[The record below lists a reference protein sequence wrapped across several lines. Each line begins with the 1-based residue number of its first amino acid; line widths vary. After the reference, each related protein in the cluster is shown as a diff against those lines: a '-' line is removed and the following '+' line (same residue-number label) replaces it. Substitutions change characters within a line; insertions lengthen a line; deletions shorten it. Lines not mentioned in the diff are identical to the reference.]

1 MQRTVRV
8 RGEHAT
14 MCSPAT
20 PPRVLG
26 GPEIRARIGV
36 PGTVESM
43 DAAEDLSHQLW
54 TMRELL
60 QHLVFKLEVQGM
72 LLNNNMARWVPFA
85 TAEIDAI
92 LEAIDEVERAR
103 SAASARVAHQYGMSA
118 DARLTDLMER
128 VGTPWSGLLAQHR
141 LHLLSLQ
148 AEIEEIS
155 QTNHE
160 MARRGLMQ
168 SREIIA
174 SLGEQ
179 TVDVYDPRGL
189 TTSLSVAS
197 LRLDRTV

>member
-1 MQRTVRV
+1 
-8 RGEHAT
+8 
-14 MCSPAT
+14 
-20 PPRVLG
+20 
-26 GPEIRARIGV
+26 
-36 PGTVESM
+36 M

-103 SAASARVAHQYGMSA
+103 ATASARVALQHGMSA

-128 VGTPWSGLLAQHR
+128 VGSPWSGLLAQHR

-155 QTNHE
+155 RTNHE
-160 MARRGLMQ
+160 AARRGLLR
-168 SREIIA
+168 SREVIA
-174 SLGEQ
+174 AMGESA
-179 TVDVYDPRGL
+179 VDVYDPHGASV
-189 TTSLSVAS
+189 SLVSAS
-197 LRLDRTV
+197 QRLDRTV

>member
-1 MQRTVRV
+1 M
-8 RGEHAT
+8 
-14 MCSPAT
+14 
-20 PPRVLG
+20 L
-26 GPEIRARIGV
+26 
-36 PGTVESM
+36 VEP
-43 DAAEDLSHQLW
+43 AEDLSHQLW

-60 QHLVFKLEVQGM
+60 EQLVYKLEVQG
-72 LLNNNMARWVPFA
+72 LLLAAGRARWVPYV
-85 TAEIDAI
+85 TAEI
-92 LEAIDEVERAR
+92 EAIIEAISEVEVSR
-103 SAASARVAHQYGMSA
+103 SAASTRLARQHGRPPTSSLSELVDHVDS
-118 DARLTDLMER
+118 
-128 VGTPWSGLLAQHR
+128 PWSSLLSQHR

-148 AEIEEIS
+148 AEIEEMS

-179 TVDVYDPRGL
+179 TVDVYVPRGL